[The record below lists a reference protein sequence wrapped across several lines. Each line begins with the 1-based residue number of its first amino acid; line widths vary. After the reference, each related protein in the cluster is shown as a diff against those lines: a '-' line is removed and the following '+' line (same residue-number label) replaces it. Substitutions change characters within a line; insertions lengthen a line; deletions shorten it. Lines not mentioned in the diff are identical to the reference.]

1 MEDADDDNSNYVC
14 RLSSSE
20 VNLPLY
26 VRSRK
31 DGDKIDVMNMS
42 GSKKIKDIFIDEKI
56 PMSERKQWPLVVDS
70 DNNIVWIPGIKKS
83 KYNKSKDEKCD
94 IIIKYD

>member
-1 MEDADDDNSNYVC
+1 MIDDNSNYVC
-14 RLSSSE
+14 RLSSDE
-20 VNLPLY
+20 VKFPLY

-31 DGDKIDVMNMS
+31 DGDKIEVMNLS
-42 GSKKIKDIFIDEKI
+42 GSKKVKDIFIDEKI
-56 PMSERKQWPLVVDS
+56 PMSERNLWPIVVDS
-70 DNNIVWIPGIKKS
+70 NDNIVWIPGIKKS